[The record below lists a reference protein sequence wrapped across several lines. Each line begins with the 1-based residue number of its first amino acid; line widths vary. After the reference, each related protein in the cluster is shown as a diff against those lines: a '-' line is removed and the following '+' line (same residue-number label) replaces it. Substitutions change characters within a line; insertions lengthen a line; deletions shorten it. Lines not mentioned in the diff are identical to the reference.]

1 MRFAMGHYKCRGTLG
16 SFDVRPGLNKDEFV
30 DELTRRC
37 YDRGLECGLPIK
49 RVKLSDPARVRALR
63 VHMDQINTFKE

>member
-1 MRFAMGHYKCRGTLG
+1 
-16 SFDVRPGLNKDEFV
+16 VRPGLNKDKFV